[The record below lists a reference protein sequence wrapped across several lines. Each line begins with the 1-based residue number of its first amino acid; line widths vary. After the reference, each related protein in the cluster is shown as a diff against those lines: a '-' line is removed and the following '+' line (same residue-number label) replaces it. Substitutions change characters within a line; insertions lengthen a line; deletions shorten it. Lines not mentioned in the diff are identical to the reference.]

1 MGVQWNRY
9 HRKGVF
15 LTFQQLQIGDECDS
29 FHLFGSIF
37 SIKYRKEMS
46 SVLVVLLGKNVSTFH
61 CHPFSF
67 LNGLIFYSRFKSGD
81 GSLWLPF
88 PGSFSYNKNTMAETK
103 TLTAKEI
110 LDKKFTKDVKGY
122 DALEVDD
129 FLDRVIKD
137 YQTFQNEIARR
148 DAAIAEEKKQMLAL
162 QAQNNT
168 SALETAKQRIHEL
181 ELENASYKNKL
192 AGIASADPNLNV
204 QNINYIK
211 RIQALESFVWQLGY
225 DPRTLKKRNS

>member
-1 MGVQWNRY
+1 
-9 HRKGVF
+9 
-15 LTFQQLQIGDECDS
+15 
-29 FHLFGSIF
+29 
-37 SIKYRKEMS
+37 
-46 SVLVVLLGKNVSTFH
+46 
-61 CHPFSF
+61 
-67 LNGLIFYSRFKSGD
+67 
-81 GSLWLPF
+81 
-88 PGSFSYNKNTMAETK
+88 MAETK

>member
-1 MGVQWNRY
+1 
-9 HRKGVF
+9 
-15 LTFQQLQIGDECDS
+15 
-29 FHLFGSIF
+29 
-37 SIKYRKEMS
+37 
-46 SVLVVLLGKNVSTFH
+46 
-61 CHPFSF
+61 
-67 LNGLIFYSRFKSGD
+67 
-81 GSLWLPF
+81 
-88 PGSFSYNKNTMAETK
+88 MAETK

-225 DPRTLKKRNS
+225 DPRTLKKRNSWSSSLEILRSRRLLGNQRKVHARTVCDGRSDCARRSHKPRHAGVRDGGESTLVAEEP